1 MNLVADKRVIVI
13 ADTSTFTLTDNKNRI
28 KDTSGLIQVAWNAQI
43 NYHGLELHTNV
54 VYDRDSGTALGVSHS
69 SFVKRNKETRKEKGE
84 KTKRNSEYIEEKES
98 YKWIDGFKQSMQVLN
113 KAEHITLIADRE
125 CDMIEALDRLPD
137 DKVDLVLRSQHN
149 RTVIDESGEQRKL
162 RELINSSAV
171 VGITKLKV
179 KTKKRKKRRA
189 IMETRIA
196 SFTIPWGKYKKTKEK
211 KHPEGIKM
219 YAVEIREKTHKGYK
233 NEPPLVWLLLTT
245 IAVTNKEEAREVVS
259 LYERRWL
266 IEEFFKLLKT
276 DCYNIENTELTRGKS
291 IRKLVLLTMKAAIK
305 IQQLKAARDGT
316 TKDKIDL
323 TFTEDEIECL
333 IKINKSLE
341 GNTVK
346 QQNPHSKDDLAYAA
360 WIIAR
365 LGGWKE
371 FYNKKRPPG
380 NKTFVTGL
388 QRFEAIHFGYNIKDV
403 S

>member
-1 MNLVADKRVIVI
+1 MKR
-13 ADTSTFTLTDNKNRI
+13 S
-28 KDTSGLIQVAWNAQI
+28 
-43 NYHGLELHTNV
+43 
-54 VYDRDSGTALGVSHS
+54 
-69 SFVKRNKETRKEKGE
+69 KETRREKGE
-84 KTKRNSEYIEEKES
+84 KTKRNLEYIEEKES
-98 YKWIDGFKQSMQVLN
+98 YKWIDGFKQSIQVLN
-113 KAEHITLIADRE
+113 KAKHITLIADRE
-125 CDMIEALDRLPD
+125 CDMIEVLDRLPD
-137 DKVDLVLRSQHN
+137 DKVDLVVRSHHN
-149 RTVIDESGEQRKL
+149 RNVIDESGKQRKL

-171 VGITKLKV
+171 VGTTKLKV

-189 IMETRIA
+189 LMETRIA
-196 SFTIPWGKYKKTKEK
+196 SFTIPWGKDKKTKEK
-211 KHPEGIKM
+211 NHPEGIKM
-219 YAVEIREKTHKGYK
+219 NAVQIREKTHKGYK

-245 IAVTNKEEAREVVS
+245 IAVTNMEEAREVVS

-291 IRKLVLLTMKAAIK
+291 IRKLLLLTMKAAIK
-305 IQQLKAARDGT
+305 VQQLKAARDGT

-346 QQNPHSKDDLAYAA
+346 QQNPHSKEDLAYAA

-371 FYNKKRPPG
+371 FYNKNRPPG
-380 NKTFVTGL
+380 NKTFVAGL
-388 QRFEAIHFGYNIKDV
+388 QRFEAIHFGYKIKDV

>member
-13 ADTSTFTLTDNKNRI
+13 ADTSTFTLTDHKNRI
-28 KDTSGLIQVAWNAQI
+28 KDTSGLIQVAWNHHI

-54 VYDRDSGTALGVSHS
+54 VYDRDTHTALGVSHS
-69 SFVKRNKETRKEKGE
+69 SFVKRKKETRREKGE
-84 KTKRNSEYIEEKES
+84 KTKRNLEYIEEKES
-98 YKWIDGFKQSMQVLN
+98 YKWIDGFKQSIQVLN
-113 KAEHITLIADRE
+113 KAAHITLIADRE

-137 DKVDLVLRSQHN
+137 DKVDLVLRSHHN
-149 RTVIDESGEQRKL
+149 RNVIDESGEQRKL
-162 RELINSSAV
+162 RELIGTSAV
-171 VGITKLKV
+171 VGTTKLKV

-196 SFTIPWGKYKKTKEK
+196 SFTIPWGKCKKTKEK
-211 KHPEGIKM
+211 KHPEGIKT

-245 IAVTNKEEAREVVS
+245 MAVTNMEEAREVVS

-291 IRKLVLLTMKAAIK
+291 IRKLLLLTMKAAIK

-333 IKINKSLE
+333 ININKSLE
-341 GNTVK
+341 GKTVK

-371 FYNKKRPPG
+371 FYNKERPPG
-380 NKTFVTGL
+380 NKTFVAGL
-388 QRFEAIHFGYNIKDV
+388 QRFEAIHFGYKIKDV